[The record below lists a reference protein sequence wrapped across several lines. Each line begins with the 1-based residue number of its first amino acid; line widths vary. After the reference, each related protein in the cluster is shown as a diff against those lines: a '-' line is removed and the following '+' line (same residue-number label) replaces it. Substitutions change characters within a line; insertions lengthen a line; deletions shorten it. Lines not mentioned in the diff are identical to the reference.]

1 MSRPTHEKQF
11 GAIRV
16 HLTNPTPRKGLR
28 ILAGASKVL
37 GQYLVDVLTAGGIER
52 DVMVDG
58 EVETRFVTISE
69 MIVDPKERVKMSGYI
84 LGAIG
89 RMDPDDAVELCESLI
104 LGQAKLARA
113 KGPDG
118 EGFAWVTV
126 ADSDE
131 GREMIDNMFPSYFA
145 LIGAVRWAFE
155 VYFLPI
161 LAAPDT
167 NESSETGS
175 GETPTPASP

>member
-11 GAIRV
+11 GEIRV
-16 HLTNPTPRKGLR
+16 HLTNPSPRKGLR

-37 GQYLVDVLTAGGIER
+37 GQYIVDVLTAGGIQREE
-52 DVMVDG
+52 MVDG
-58 EVETRFVTISE
+58 EVVTRLVTISE
-69 MIVDPKERVKMSGYI
+69 MLVDPKERVKMAGYI

-89 RMDPDDAVELCESLI
+89 RMEPDDAVALCESLI
-104 LGQAKLARA
+104 LGQAKVARDHV
-113 KGPDG
+113 PDS
-118 EGFAWVTV
+118 EAWAWVTI
-126 ADSDE
+126 SDDE
-131 GREMIDNMFPSYFA
+131 AGQGQIDDLFPSYFA

-161 LAAPDT
+161 LAAPAT

-175 GETPTPASP
+175 GETSPPASP